1 MASSKKVRGLLV
13 EIGGDTTKLQTAL
26 KEVDKTT
33 NKLSRE
39 LTGINTLLKFDPSNT
54 TLLNQKAEVLSET
67 LKETENRLDA
77 LQQAQQKLDDAGV
90 DKHSADYRDL
100 QREIISTTQKLTNL
114 KNETS
119 NFTKAGKD
127 IEKVG
132 TTIYNLGNTVDNVG
146 NKVTTGLTL
155 PIVALG
161 AYSVKSSMD
170 FESAFAGVRKTVDA
184 TEEEYNE
191 FREGILEMSKVLPAS
206 AEEIAAVAE
215 AAGQLGIQKSAILS
229 FTRTMVDLGEASNMT
244 SDEAATAL
252 ARFAN
257 ITQMDQSEFSN
268 LGAVVTDLGNKLAST
283 ESEIVEMGLRLAGAG
298 AQVGMTEDQIL
309 SFAGALSSVGIEAEA
324 GGSAFSRVMV
334 QMQLAVEKGNEQL
347 EQFAQVSGMSAEQF
361 KIAFK
366 EDAAGA
372 IIAFINGLSNLDGTG
387 KSAIGVLDE
396 MGLSEIRV
404 RDTLLRAS
412 GAADLFNQSLEIGSK
427 AWQENSALTKEA
439 NERYKTSESQ
449 LNMARN
455 KAKALAI
462 TMGDE
467 LLPHINDLLDFLG
480 DLAESFAD
488 MTDEEQQTIL
498 KTAALVAGLGPAI
511 KIVGNLG
518 KVLGT
523 TTKGIGTFTQ
533 AIVLMKNGIGDAKGS
548 AATLAK
554 VLSSMASPVGVL
566 TTAIVVLTTAGIALA
581 SQQSEEEKQ
590 LESLNTKIKEQAKA
604 RQELANERQKE
615 VESSLREIDNVSV
628 LVNELKT
635 LVDTNGQVKSGYEER
650 VGFILNELNSALG
663 TEYQMVGNVIQQY
676 DELINNIDL
685 VIAKKQAEIILNSQQ
700 EAYEKAIE
708 EEAEAT
714 KNLADAKETLTK
726 KQQEYNKAQEEL
738 NNYLAEHGDDQDLQ
752 FQKEYQRLQGAVQN
766 AKNASKEA
774 QTIYDDASKVYEGI
788 YNDITNYQTNSIRAQ
803 SGNLE
808 EINKILADNNR
819 MIEEN
824 GKQRKAT
831 FEETVAIDAAATQAS
846 VEEYKKRVKN
856 ADESE
861 KQILE
866 ATIRGKQNVLN
877 ETISKL
883 KSMTSATE
891 ENTPEVVNA
900 WKNLA
905 NTSVGQ
911 YQATLATLPTDV
923 RKAVINMTGV
933 AYNNSEQL
941 ALAWATMAMTS
952 EQDFKNNISKLSP
965 DMQEQILKLVE
976 IINNNGGNVTKK
988 AKELAEDV
996 VDELNKQD
1004 IAQVAGIN
1012 LTKGFALGVGDKE
1025 AVAAAVNAATSMA
1038 TKALENMRRA
1048 LGEHSPSRK
1057 ARLSGN
1063 NYTKGFALGI
1073 LDEEKNAVKAA
1084 KTLSNNVLKELD
1096 YTNKLATGSI
1106 DANFNKQITD
1116 ATKTIFTT
1124 PNIQFNVQTLNKENL
1139 DLAFNYINKKFGSQ
1153 Y

>member
-26 KEVDKTT
+26 KDVDKTT
-33 NKLSRE
+33 NSLSKE
-39 LTGINTLLKFDPSNT
+39 LRGINTLLKFDPSNT
-54 TLLNQKAEVLSET
+54 TLLNQKTEVLSET
-67 LKETENRLDA
+67 LKETENRLTA

-90 DKHSADYRDL
+90 DKHSAEYRDL
-100 QREIISTTQKLTNL
+100 QREIESTTQKITNL
-114 KNETS
+114 RNETS
-119 NFTKAGKD
+119 NFIKAGKE

-146 NKVTTGLTL
+146 SKLTTGLTL

-161 AYSVKSSMD
+161 TYSVKSAMD

-184 TEEEYNE
+184 TEEEYSE

-257 ITQMDQSEFSN
+257 ITQMDQSAFSN

-334 QMQLAVEKGNEQL
+334 QMQLAVEKGNDQL

-387 KSAIGVLDE
+387 KSAISVLDE

-449 LNMARN
+449 LNMAQN

-488 MTDEEQQTIL
+488 MTDEEQQAVL
-498 KTAALVAGLGPAI
+498 KTAALVAGIGPAI

-523 TTKGIGTFTQ
+523 ATKGVGTFTQ

-554 VLSSMASPVGVL
+554 VLSSATSPVGILSIAVAGLAATTLVL
-566 TTAIVVLTTAGIALA
+566 STRQT
-581 SQQSEEEKQ
+581 EEEKQ
-590 LESLNTKIKEQAKA
+590 LEALNNKIKEQTSA
-604 RQELANERQKE
+604 RKELYNERQKE
-615 VESSLREIDNVSV
+615 VESSLREIDNVEN
-628 LVNELKT
+628 LINELNM
-635 LVDTNGQVKSGYEER
+635 LVDSNGKVKDGYEER
-650 VGFILNELNSALG
+650 VNFILNEFNSAMG
-663 TEYQMVGNVIQQY
+663 TEYSLVDGVIQKY
-676 DELINNIDL
+676 NELNDTLEL
-685 VIAKKQAEIILNSQQ
+685 VLAKKRAEVILGSQEQ
-700 EAYEKAIE
+700 DYK
-708 EEAEAT
+708 
-714 KNLADAKETLTK
+714 DAKENIDDYTNSLTEAEEAQK
-726 KQQEYNKAQEEL
+726 NAQKEYNKAVKEL
-738 NNYLAEHGDDQDLQ
+738 
-752 FQKEYQRLQGAVQN
+752 KEYQ
-766 AKNASKEA
+766 KNVAPNNDKLEGNVEGLRKKLDEA
-774 QTIYDDASKVYEGI
+774 NNSLKDAQSNYDSAMSAITTYE
-788 YNDITNYQTNSIRAQ
+788 TNSLRMQTDDI
-803 SGNLE
+803 NEL
-808 EINKILADNNR
+808 NKIYATNTRIID
-819 MIEEN
+819 EN
-824 GKQRKAT
+824 GKIKKKAFSDELASQLRQT
-831 FEETVAIDAAATQAS
+831 ETIKN
-846 VEEYKKRVKN
+846 EYGKRIKN
-856 ADESE
+856 ADEYE
-861 KQILE
+861 KQVLE
-866 ATIRGKQNVLN
+866 SNRTMYQQVLN
-877 ETISKL
+877 DTITTLVSQ
-883 KSMTSATE
+883 TSAIN
-891 ENTPEVVNA
+891 ENSPAVVQA
-900 WKNLA
+900 WKTLA
-905 NTSVGQ
+905 ETSKGQ
-911 YQATLATLPTDV
+911 YQATLATLPEDV
-923 RKAVINMTGV
+923 RTAVVNMTGV
-933 AYNNSEQL
+933 AYNETEAV
-941 ALAWATMAMTS
+941 ALAWANMAITS
-952 EQDFKNNISKLSP
+952 EQEFKNNISMLSP
-965 DMQEQILKLVE
+965 DMQEQILNLVSVINE
-976 IINNNGGNVTKK
+976 NGGEVTNEAKTLADNIIN
-988 AKELAEDV
+988 
-996 VDELNKQD
+996 ELNRQGE
-1004 IAQVAGIN
+1004 AEVAGVN
-1012 LTKGFALGVGDKE
+1012 LTKGFALGVGDRE
-1025 AVAAAVNAATSMA
+1025 AVNAAVGAAVDMANKTLESMR
-1038 TKALENMRRA
+1038 KA
-1048 LGEHSPSRK
+1048 LGEHSPSKK
-1057 ARLSGN
+1057 ARASGI
-1063 NYTKGFALGI
+1063 NYTKGFTLGI

-1084 KTLSNNVLKELD
+1084 KDLGNKVLNELD
-1096 YTNKLATGSI
+1096 YSNKFATGSI
-1106 DANFNKQITD
+1106 DANINRQITD

>member
-26 KEVDKTT
+26 KDVDKTT
-33 NKLSRE
+33 NSLSKE
-39 LTGINTLLKFDPSNT
+39 LRGINTLLKFDPSNT
-54 TLLNQKAEVLSET
+54 TLLNQKTEVLSET
-67 LKETENRLDA
+67 LKETENRLTA

-90 DKHSADYRDL
+90 DKHSAEYRDL
-100 QREIISTTQKLTNL
+100 QREIESTTQKLTNL

-119 NFTKAGKD
+119 NFTKAGKE

-146 NKVTTGLTL
+146 SKVTTGLTL

-161 AYSVKSSMD
+161 TYSVKSAMD

-184 TEEEYNE
+184 TEEEYSE

-412 GAADLFNQSLEIGSK
+412 GAANLFNESLEIGSK
-427 AWQENSALTKEA
+427 AWQENTALTKEA

-449 LNMARN
+449 LNMAQN

-488 MTDEEQQTIL
+488 MTDEEQQAVL
-498 KTAALVAGLGPAI
+498 KTAALVAGIGPAI

-523 TTKGIGTFTQ
+523 ATKGVGTFTQ
-533 AIVLMKNGIGDAKGS
+533 AIVLMQNGIGTATGS

-554 VLSSMASPVGVL
+554 VLSAAASPVGIL
-566 TTAIVVLTTAGIALA
+566 TIALA
-581 SQQSEEEKQ
+581 GLAATTLVLSTRQTEEEKRI
-590 LESLNTKIKEQAKA
+590 EALNNKIKEQTTA
-604 RQELANERQKE
+604 RKELYNERQKE
-615 VESSLREIDNVSV
+615 VESSLREIDSIAG
-628 LVNELKT
+628 LMNELNL
-635 LVDTNGQVKSGYEER
+635 LVDANGKVKEGYEER
-650 VGFILNELNSALG
+650 VSFILGEYNEAMG
-663 TEYQMVGNVIQQY
+663 TEYQLIDGVIQKY
-676 DELINNIDL
+676 DELSDSLELALAKKRAEVILGSQEQDYKDARENIDNYTNSL
-685 VIAKKQAEIILNSQQ
+685 IEAEKSQENAQ
-700 EAYEKAIE
+700 KAYEKAQANY
-708 EEAEAT
+708 EANKGVSISLT
-714 KNLADAKETLTK
+714 RQLAQLRDDAKKDLDEANDSLKDARSNYDSAMSAITTYDTNALRMQTDDI
-726 KQQEYNKAQEEL
+726 NEL
-738 NNYLAEHGDDQDLQ
+738 NKIWQDNT
-752 FQKEYQRLQGAVQN
+752 R
-766 AKNASKEA
+766 
-774 QTIYDDASKVYEGI
+774 
-788 YNDITNYQTNSIRAQ
+788 
-803 SGNLE
+803 
-808 EINKILADNNR
+808 ILD
-819 MIEEN
+819 EN
-824 GKQRKAT
+824 GKIKKDIFSTELASQIRQTETIKNEYQERIKVADDYEKQVLESNQRMYQQSLEDIIT
-831 FEETVAIDAAATQAS
+831 RLREETT
-846 VEEYKKRVKN
+846 
-856 ADESE
+856 
-861 KQILE
+861 IL
-866 ATIRGKQNVLN
+866 G
-877 ETISKL
+877 
-883 KSMTSATE
+883 
-891 ENTPEVVNA
+891 ENSPAVVQA
-900 WKNLA
+900 WKTLA
-905 NTSVGQ
+905 ETSVGQ
-911 YQATLATLPTDV
+911 YQATLATLPVDV
-923 RKAVINMTGV
+923 RNAVVNMTGV
-933 AYNNSEQL
+933 TYNETEAV
-941 ALAWATMAMTS
+941 ALAWANMAITS
-952 EQDFKNNISKLSP
+952 EQEFKNNISMLSP
-965 DMQEQILKLVE
+965 DMQEQILNLVS
-976 IINNNGGNVTKK
+976 IINENGGEVTDEAKTLADNV
-988 AKELAEDV
+988 V
-996 VDELNKQD
+996 NELNRQGE
-1004 IAQVAGIN
+1004 AEVAGVY
-1012 LTKGFALGVGDKE
+1012 LTTALADGMTSEEVMNKLRNSAATVAGTALGTLQKILD
-1025 AVAAAVNAATSMA
+1025 
-1038 TKALENMRRA
+1038 
-1048 LGEHSPSRK
+1048 EHSPSRK
-1057 ARLSGN
+1057 TRKFGN
-1063 NYTKGFALGI
+1063 FITEGLTLGI

-1084 KTLSNNVLKELD
+1084 KDLGNKVLNELD
-1096 YTNKLATGSI
+1096 YSNKFATGSI
-1106 DANFNKQITD
+1106 DANINRQITD

>member
-26 KEVDKTT
+26 KDVDKTT
-33 NKLSRE
+33 NSLSKE
-39 LTGINTLLKFDPSNT
+39 LRGINTLLKFDPSNT
-54 TLLNQKAEVLSET
+54 TLLNQKTEVLSET
-67 LKETENRLDA
+67 LKETENRLNA

-90 DKHSADYRDL
+90 DKHSAEYRDL
-100 QREIISTTQKLTNL
+100 QREIESTTQKITNL

-119 NFTKAGKD
+119 NFIKAGKE

-132 TTIYNLGNTVDNVG
+132 TTVYNLGNTVDNVG
-146 NKVTTGLTL
+146 SKLTTGLTL

-161 AYSVKSSMD
+161 TYSVKSAMD

-184 TEEEYNE
+184 TEEEYSE

-257 ITQMDQSEFSN
+257 ITQMDQSEFSK
-268 LGAVVTDLGNKLAST
+268 LGSVVTDLGNKLAST

-480 DLAESFAD
+480 DLADSFAD
-488 MTDEEQQTIL
+488 MTDEEQQAVL

-554 VLSSMASPVGVL
+554 VLSSATSPVGLLTIAIAGL
-566 TTAIVVLTTAGIALA
+566 TTVGIALA
-581 SQQSEEEKQ
+581 NQQTEEEKQ
-590 LESLNTKIKEQAKA
+590 LESLNNKIKEQTSA
-604 RQELANERQKE
+604 RKELYNERQLE
-615 VESSLREIDNVSV
+615 VESSLREIDSIENLVS
-628 LVNELKT
+628 ELSM
-635 LVDTNGQVKSGYEER
+635 LVDSNGKVKEGYEER
-650 VGFILNELNSALG
+650 VSFILNEFNSAMG
-663 TEYQMVGNVIQQY
+663 TEYSLVDGMIQKY
-676 DELINNIDL
+676 DELSNSIDL
-685 VIAKKQAEIILNSQQ
+685 LIAKKKAEIILGSQEQDYKDAQKNIDDYTNSLN
-700 EAYEKAIE
+700 KAE
-708 EEAEAT
+708 
-714 KNLADAKETLTK
+714 
-726 KQQEYNKAQEEL
+726 KAQEKAQKKYNEALADYEKYKDSTSNANILLGGNLDRAKENLDKANESLKDAQSNYDSAMSSITTYETNSLRMQTNDINEL
-738 NNYLAEHGDDQDLQ
+738 N
-752 FQKEYQRLQGAVQN
+752 
-766 AKNASKEA
+766 
-774 QTIYDDASKVYEGI
+774 KVI
-788 YNDITNYQTNSIRAQ
+788 SSNTRIID
-803 SGNLE
+803 
-808 EINKILADNNR
+808 
-819 MIEEN
+819 EN
-824 GKQRKAT
+824 GKVKKNAFSTELESQIRQT
-831 FEETVAIDAAATQAS
+831 ETINA
-846 VEEYKKRVKN
+846 EYSKRIKN
-856 ADESE
+856 ADGYE
-861 KQILE
+861 KQVLE
-866 ATIRGKQNVLN
+866 LNRRMYQQTLNDTITTLVSQ
-877 ETISKL
+877 
-883 KSMTSATE
+883 TSAIN
-891 ENTPEVVNA
+891 ENSPAVEQA
-900 WKNLA
+900 WKTLA
-905 NTSVGQ
+905 ESSIGQ
-911 YQATLATLPTDV
+911 YQATLATLPVDV
-923 RKAVINMTGV
+923 RNAVVNMTGV
-933 AYNNSEQL
+933 AYNETEAV
-941 ALAWATMAMTS
+941 ALAWANMAITS
-952 EQDFKNNISKLSP
+952 EQKFKNNISMLSP
-965 DMQEQILKLVE
+965 DMQEQILNLVS
-976 IINNNGGNVTKK
+976 IINENGGEVTKE
-988 AKELAEDV
+988 AKTLADKVIE
-996 VDELNKQD
+996 ELNKQD
-1004 IAQVAGIN
+1004 IAQVSGIN

-1025 AVAAAVNAATSMA
+1025 AVNAAVGAAVDMANKTLESMR
-1038 TKALENMRRA
+1038 KA
-1048 LGEHSPSRK
+1048 LGEHSPSKK
-1057 ARLSGN
+1057 ARASGI
-1063 NYTKGFALGI
+1063 NYGKGFTLGI
-1073 LDEEKNAVKAA
+1073 LDEEDSAIKAA
-1084 KTLSNNVLKELD
+1084 KQVSKNALNALNASPSF
-1096 YTNKLATGSI
+1096 TNGSF
-1106 DANFNKQITD
+1106 DANINRQITD

>member
-26 KEVDKTT
+26 KDVDKTT
-33 NKLSRE
+33 NSLSKE
-39 LTGINTLLKFDPSNT
+39 LRGINTLLKFDPSNT
-54 TLLNQKAEVLSET
+54 TLLNQKTEVLSET
-67 LKETENRLDA
+67 LKETENRLTA

-90 DKHSADYRDL
+90 DKHSAEYRDL
-100 QREIISTTQKLTNL
+100 QREIESTTQKITNL

-119 NFTKAGKD
+119 NFIKAGKE

-132 TTIYNLGNTVDNVG
+132 TTVYNLGNTVDNVG
-146 NKVTTGLTL
+146 SKLTTGLTL

-161 AYSVKSSMD
+161 TYSVKSAMD

-184 TEEEYNE
+184 TEEEYSE

-257 ITQMDQSEFSN
+257 ITQMDQSEFSK
-268 LGAVVTDLGNKLAST
+268 LGSVVTDLGNKLAST

-427 AWQENSALTKEA
+427 AWQENTALTKEA

-449 LNMARN
+449 LNMAQN

-488 MTDEEQQTIL
+488 MTDEEQQAVL
-498 KTAALVAGLGPAI
+498 KTAALVAGIGPAI

-523 TTKGIGTFTQ
+523 ATKGVGTFTQ
-533 AIVLMKNGIGDAKGS
+533 AIALMQNGIGDAKGS

-554 VLSSMASPVGVL
+554 VLSSATSPVGLL
-566 TTAIVVLTTAGIALA
+566 TIAIVGLTTAGIALA
-581 SQQSEEEKQ
+581 SQQTEEEKRI
-590 LESLNTKIKEQAKA
+590 EALNKKIKEQTTA
-604 RQELANERQKE
+604 RRELAFERQKE
-615 VESSLREIDNVSV
+615 VESSLREIDNVES
-628 LVNELKT
+628 LISELNL
-635 LVDTNGQVKSGYEER
+635 LVDSNGKVKDGYEER
-650 VGFILNELNSALG
+650 VNFILNEFNSAMG
-663 TEYQMVGNVIQQY
+663 TEYSLVDGVIKKY
-676 DELINNIDL
+676 DELNDTLDL
-685 VIAKKQAEIILNSQQ
+685 VLAKKRAEVILGSQEQ
-700 EAYEKAIE
+700 DYK
-708 EEAEAT
+708 
-714 KNLADAKETLTK
+714 DAKENIDEYTKSLTEAEK
-726 KQQEYNKAQEEL
+726 TQEEVQKK
-738 NNYLAEHGDDQDLQ
+738 YLGEYKEALKEL
-752 FQKEYQRLQGAVQN
+752 KEYQENVAPNNDKL
-766 AKNASKEA
+766 EA
-774 QTIYDDASKVYEGI
+774 RVEGLKKKLDDA
-788 YNDITNYQTNSIRAQ
+788 NDDRLS
-803 SGNLE
+803 
-808 EINKILADNNR
+808 D
-819 MIEEN
+819 
-824 GKQRKAT
+824 
-831 FEETVAIDAAATQAS
+831 
-846 VEEYKKRVKN
+846 EYI
-856 ADESE
+856 
-861 KQILE
+861 ILE
-866 ATIRGKQNVLN
+866 NH
-877 ETISKL
+877 
-883 KSMTSATE
+883 
-891 ENTPEVVNA
+891 
-900 WKNLA
+900 
-905 NTSVGQ
+905 
-911 YQATLATLPTDV
+911 
-923 RKAVINMTGV
+923 
-933 AYNNSEQL
+933 L
-941 ALAWATMAMTS
+941 ALGNFAGTPS
-952 EQDFKNNISKLSP
+952 ISIPS
-965 DMQEQILKLVE
+965 
-976 IINNNGGNVTKK
+976 
-988 AKELAEDV
+988 AY
-996 VDELNKQD
+996 
-1004 IAQVAGIN
+1004 
-1012 LTKGFALGVGDKE
+1012 
-1025 AVAAAVNAATSMA
+1025 
-1038 TKALENMRRA
+1038 
-1048 LGEHSPSRK
+1048 SPS
-1057 ARLSGN
+1057 
-1063 NYTKGFALGI
+1063 
-1073 LDEEKNAVKAA
+1073 
-1084 KTLSNNVLKELD
+1084 
-1096 YTNKLATGSI
+1096 
-1106 DANFNKQITD
+1106 
-1116 ATKTIFTT
+1116 
-1124 PNIQFNVQTLNKENL
+1124 
-1139 DLAFNYINKKFGSQ
+1139 
-1153 Y
+1153 

>member
-26 KEVDKTT
+26 KDVDKTT
-33 NKLSRE
+33 NSLSKE
-39 LTGINTLLKFDPSNT
+39 LRGINTLLKFDPSNT
-54 TLLNQKAEVLSET
+54 TLLNQKTEVLSET
-67 LKETENRLDA
+67 LKETENRLTA

-90 DKHSADYRDL
+90 DKHSAEYRDL

-119 NFTKAGKD
+119 NFTKAGKE

-146 NKVTTGLTL
+146 SKVTTGLTL

-161 AYSVKSSMD
+161 TYSVKSAMD

-184 TEEEYNE
+184 TEEEYSE

-244 SDEAATAL
+244 SDEAATTL

-427 AWQENSALTKEA
+427 AWQENTALTKEA

-449 LNMARN
+449 LNMAQN

-488 MTDEEQQTIL
+488 MTDEEQQAVL
-498 KTAALVAGLGPAI
+498 KTAALVAGIGPTI

-523 TTKGIGTFTQ
+523 ATKGVGTFTQ
-533 AIVLMKNGIGDAKGS
+533 AIVLMQNGIGTATGS

-554 VLSSMASPVGVL
+554 VLSAAASPVGIL
-566 TTAIVVLTTAGIALA
+566 SIALA
-581 SQQSEEEKQ
+581 GLAATTLVLSTRQTEEEKRI
-590 LESLNTKIKEQAKA
+590 EALNNKIKEQTSA
-604 RQELANERQKE
+604 RKELYNERQKE
-615 VESSLREIDNVSV
+615 VESSLREIDNVEN
-628 LVNELKT
+628 LINELNM
-635 LVDTNGQVKSGYEER
+635 LVDSNGKVKDGYEER
-650 VGFILNELNSALG
+650 VNFILNEFNSAMG
-663 TEYQMVGNVIQQY
+663 TEYSLVDGVIQKY
-676 DELINNIDL
+676 NELNDTLEL
-685 VIAKKQAEIILNSQQ
+685 VLAKKRAEVILGSQEQ
-700 EAYEKAIE
+700 DYK
-708 EEAEAT
+708 
-714 KNLADAKETLTK
+714 DAKENIDEYTKSLTEAEK
-726 KQQEYNKAQEEL
+726 TQEEVQKK
-738 NNYLAEHGDDQDLQ
+738 YLGEYKEALKEL
-752 FQKEYQRLQGAVQN
+752 KEYQENVAPNNDKLEARVEGLKKKLDDAN
-766 AKNASKEA
+766 DSLKEA
-774 QTIYDDASKVYEGI
+774 QANYDSAMSAITTYE
-788 YNDITNYQTNSIRAQ
+788 TNSLRMQTDDIDE
-803 SGNLE
+803 L
-808 EINKILADNNR
+808 NKIYATNTRIVD
-819 MIEEN
+819 EN
-824 GKQRKAT
+824 GKIKKKAFSNELASQLRQT
-831 FEETVAIDAAATQAS
+831 ETIKN
-846 VEEYKKRVKN
+846 EYKKRIKN
-856 ADESE
+856 ADEYE
-861 KQILE
+861 KQVLESNQRMHQQTLEDTITRLKEETTIL
-866 ATIRGKQNVLN
+866 G
-877 ETISKL
+877 
-883 KSMTSATE
+883 
-891 ENTPEVVNA
+891 ENSPAVVQA
-900 WKNLA
+900 WKTLA
-905 NTSVGQ
+905 ETSKGQ
-911 YQATLATLPTDV
+911 YQAVLATLPIDT
-923 RKAVINMTGV
+923 RNAVVNMTGV
-933 AYNNSEQL
+933 TYNETEAV
-941 ALAWATMAMTS
+941 ALAWANMAITS
-952 EQDFKNNISKLSP
+952 EQEFKNNISMLSP
-965 DMQEQILKLVE
+965 DMQEQILNLVSV
-976 IINNNGGNVTKK
+976 INENGGEVTDEAKTLADNV
-988 AKELAEDV
+988 V
-996 VDELNKQD
+996 NELNRQGEAK
-1004 IAQVAGIN
+1004 VAGVY
-1012 LTKGFALGVGDKE
+1012 LTTALADGMTSEEVMNKLRNSAATVAGTALGTLQKILD
-1025 AVAAAVNAATSMA
+1025 
-1038 TKALENMRRA
+1038 
-1048 LGEHSPSRK
+1048 EHSPSRK
-1057 ARLSGN
+1057 TRKFGN
-1063 NYTKGFALGI
+1063 FITEGLTLGI

-1084 KTLSNNVLKELD
+1084 KTLSNNVLKEFD

-1106 DANFNKQITD
+1106 DANINKQITD

>member
-26 KEVDKTT
+26 KDVDKTT
-33 NKLSRE
+33 NSLSKE
-39 LTGINTLLKFDPSNT
+39 LRGINTLLKFDPSNT
-54 TLLNQKAEVLSET
+54 TLLNQKTEVLSET
-67 LKETENRLDA
+67 LKETENRLTA

-90 DKHSADYRDL
+90 DKHSAEYRDL
-100 QREIISTTQKLTNL
+100 QREIESTTQKLTNL

-119 NFTKAGKD
+119 NFTKAGKE

-146 NKVTTGLTL
+146 SKVTTGLTL

-161 AYSVKSSMD
+161 TYSVKSAMD

-184 TEEEYNE
+184 TEEEYSE

-427 AWQENSALTKEA
+427 AWQENTALTKEA

-449 LNMARN
+449 LNMAQN

-488 MTDEEQQTIL
+488 MTDEEQQAVL
-498 KTAALVAGLGPAI
+498 KTAALVAGIGPAI

-523 TTKGIGTFTQ
+523 ATKGVGTFTQ
-533 AIVLMKNGIGDAKGS
+533 AIALMQNGIGDAKGS

-554 VLSSMASPVGVL
+554 VLSAAASPVGIL
-566 TTAIVVLTTAGIALA
+566 SIALA
-581 SQQSEEEKQ
+581 GLAATTLVLSTRQTEEEKRI
-590 LESLNTKIKEQAKA
+590 EALNNKIKEQTSA
-604 RQELANERQKE
+604 RKELYNERQKE
-615 VESSLREIDNVSV
+615 VESSLREIDNVEN
-628 LVNELKT
+628 LINELNM
-635 LVDTNGQVKSGYEER
+635 LVDSNGKVKDGYEER
-650 VGFILNELNSALG
+650 VNFILNEFNSAMG
-663 TEYQMVGNVIQQY
+663 TEYSLVDGVIKKY
-676 DELINNIDL
+676 DELNDTLDL
-685 VIAKKQAEIILNSQQ
+685 VLAKKRAEVILGSQEQ
-700 EAYEKAIE
+700 DYK
-708 EEAEAT
+708 
-714 KNLADAKETLTK
+714 DAKENIDEYTKSLT
-726 KQQEYNKAQEEL
+726 EAEKAQEDAQKKYNNAVEEL
-738 NNYLAEHGDDQDLQ
+738 
-752 FQKEYQRLQGAVQN
+752 KEYQENVAPNN
-766 AKNASKEA
+766 AKLEGQVEGLRKELDEANKSLKDA
-774 QTIYDDASKVYEGI
+774 QSNYDSAMGAITTYE
-788 YNDITNYQTNSIRAQ
+788 TNSLRMQTDDI
-803 SGNLE
+803 NEL
-808 EINKILADNNR
+808 NKIISTNTRIVD
-819 MIEEN
+819 EN
-824 GKQRKAT
+824 GKIKKKAFSNELASQLRQT
-831 FEETVAIDAAATQAS
+831 ETIKN
-846 VEEYKKRVKN
+846 EYGKRIKN
-856 ADESE
+856 ADEYE
-861 KQILE
+861 KQVLE
-866 ATIRGKQNVLN
+866 SNRTMYQQVLN
-877 ETISKL
+877 DTITTLVSQ
-883 KSMTSATE
+883 TSAIN
-891 ENTPEVVNA
+891 ENSPAVVQA
-900 WKNLA
+900 WKTLA
-905 NTSVGQ
+905 ETSKGQ
-911 YQATLATLPTDV
+911 YQATLATLPEDV
-923 RKAVINMTGV
+923 RTAVVNMTGV
-933 AYNNSEQL
+933 AYNETEAV
-941 ALAWATMAMTS
+941 ALAWANMAITS
-952 EQDFKNNISKLSP
+952 EQEFKNNISMLSP
-965 DMQEQILKLVE
+965 DMQEQILNLVSVINE
-976 IINNNGGNVTKK
+976 NGGEVTNEAKTLADNIIN
-988 AKELAEDV
+988 
-996 VDELNKQD
+996 ELNRQGE
-1004 IAQVAGIN
+1004 AEVAGVN
-1012 LTKGFALGVGDKE
+1012 LTKGFALGVGDRE
-1025 AVAAAVNAATSMA
+1025 AVNAAVGAAVDMANKTLESMR
-1038 TKALENMRRA
+1038 KA
-1048 LGEHSPSRK
+1048 LGEHSPSKK
-1057 ARLSGN
+1057 ARASGI
-1063 NYTKGFALGI
+1063 NYTKGFTLGI
-1073 LDEEKNAVKAA
+1073 LDEEKNAIKAA
-1084 KTLSNNVLKELD
+1084 KDLGNKVLNELD
-1096 YTNKLATGSI
+1096 YTNKFAIGSI
-1106 DANFNKQITD
+1106 DANINRQITD

>member
-26 KEVDKTT
+26 KDVDKTT
-33 NKLSRE
+33 NSLSKE
-39 LTGINTLLKFDPSNT
+39 LRGINTLLKFDPSNT
-54 TLLNQKAEVLSET
+54 TLLNQKTEVLSET
-67 LKETENRLDA
+67 LKETESRLDA

-90 DKHSADYRDL
+90 DKHSAEYRDL
-100 QREIISTTQKLTNL
+100 QREIESTTQKITNL

-119 NFTKAGKD
+119 NFTKAGKE

-146 NKVTTGLTL
+146 SKLTTGLTL

-161 AYSVKSSMD
+161 TYSVKSAMD

-184 TEEEYNE
+184 TEEEYSE
-191 FREGILEMSKVLPAS
+191 FREGILEMSKFLPAS

-215 AAGQLGIQKSAILS
+215 AAGQLGIQKSSILS
-229 FTRTMVDLGEASNMT
+229 FTRTMIDLGEASNMT

-257 ITQMDQSEFSN
+257 ITQMDQSQFSN

-361 KIAFK
+361 KTAFK

-412 GAADLFNQSLEIGSK
+412 GAANLFNESLEIGSK
-427 AWQENSALTKEA
+427 AWQENTALTKEA

-449 LNMARN
+449 LNMAQN

-488 MTDEEQQTIL
+488 MTDEEQQAVL
-498 KTAALVAGLGPAI
+498 KTAALVAGIGPAI

-523 TTKGIGTFTQ
+523 ATKGVGTFTQ
-533 AIVLMKNGIGDAKGS
+533 AIALMQNGIGDAKGS
-548 AATLAK
+548 AATLAR
-554 VLSSMASPVGVL
+554 VLSSATSPVGLL
-566 TTAIVVLTTAGIALA
+566 TIAIVGLTTAGIALA
-581 SQQSEEEKQ
+581 SQQTEEEKQ
-590 LESLNTKIKEQAKA
+590 LEVLNNKIKEQTSA
-604 RQELANERQKE
+604 RKQLYNERQLE
-615 VESSLREIDNVSV
+615 VESSLREIDSV
-628 LVNELKT
+628 ESLINELT
-635 LVDTNGQVKSGYEER
+635 MLVDSNGKVKEGYEER
-650 VGFILNELNSALG
+650 VNFILNEFNSAMG
-663 TEYQMVGNVIQQY
+663 TEYSLVDGVIQKY
-676 DELINNIDL
+676 NELSDSLEL
-685 VIAKKQAEIILNSQQ
+685 VLAKKRAEIILGSQ
-700 EAYEKAIE
+700 E
-708 EEAEAT
+708 
-714 KNLADAKETLTK
+714 
-726 KQQEYNKAQEEL
+726 
-738 NNYLAEHGDDQDLQ
+738 QD
-752 FQKEYQRLQGAVQN
+752 Y
-766 AKNASKEA
+766 KEA
-774 QTIYDDASKVYEGI
+774 QENIDGYTKSLNDAEEAQEKAQKKYNEALADYEKYKDSTSNANILLGGNLDRAKEKLDEANKSLKDAQSNYDSAMGAITTYE
-788 YNDITNYQTNSIRAQ
+788 TNSLRMQTDDI
-803 SGNLE
+803 NEL
-808 EINKILADNNR
+808 NKIISTNTRIID
-819 MIEEN
+819 EN
-824 GKQRKAT
+824 GKIKKKAFSAELESQIRQT
-831 FEETVAIDAAATQAS
+831 ESINA
-846 VEEYKKRVKN
+846 EYSKRIKN
-856 ADESE
+856 ADDYE
-861 KQILE
+861 KQVLE
-866 ATIRGKQNVLN
+866 SNRRMYQQTLKDTITTLVSQ
-877 ETISKL
+877 
-883 KSMTSATE
+883 TSAIN
-891 ENTPEVVNA
+891 ENSPAVEQA
-900 WKNLA
+900 WKTLA
-905 NTSVGQ
+905 ESSIGQ
-911 YQATLATLPTDV
+911 YQATLATLPEDV
-923 RKAVINMTGV
+923 RNAVVNMTGV
-933 AYNNSEQL
+933 AYNETEAV
-941 ALAWATMAMTS
+941 ALAWANMAITS
-952 EQDFKNNISKLSP
+952 EQEFKNNISMLSP
-965 DMQEQILKLVE
+965 DMQEQILNLVS
-976 IINNNGGNVTKK
+976 IINENGGEVTD
-988 AKELAEDV
+988 EAEDLADKII
-996 VDELNKQD
+996 DEFEKQGE
-1004 IAQVAGIN
+1004 AEVAGVN
-1012 LTKGFALGVGDKE
+1012 LTKGLKKGVEDETAVSEAITAAKNLAGKVLNSMKSALGI
-1025 AVAAAVNAATSMA
+1025 N
-1038 TKALENMRRA
+1038 
-1048 LGEHSPSRK
+1048 SPSKFTRDF
-1057 ARLSGN
+1057 GI
-1063 NYTKGFALGI
+1063 NYTKGLTLGI
-1073 LDEEKNAVKAA
+1073 LEEEDSAIKAA
-1084 KTLSNNVLKELD
+1084 KQVSKNALNALNASPSL
-1096 YTNKLATGSI
+1096 TNGSF
-1106 DANFNKQITD
+1106 DANINRQITD

>member
-26 KEVDKTT
+26 KDVDKTT
-33 NKLSRE
+33 NSLSKE
-39 LTGINTLLKFDPSNT
+39 LRGINTLLKFDPSNT
-54 TLLNQKAEVLSET
+54 TLLNQKTEVLSET
-67 LKETENRLDA
+67 LKETESRLNA

-90 DKHSADYRDL
+90 DKHSAEYRDL
-100 QREIISTTQKLTNL
+100 QREIESTTQKITNL

-119 NFTKAGKD
+119 NFTKAGKE

-146 NKVTTGLTL
+146 SKLTTGLTL

-161 AYSVKSSMD
+161 TYSVKSAMD

-184 TEEEYNE
+184 TEEEYSE

-215 AAGQLGIQKSAILS
+215 AAGQLGIQKSSILS
-229 FTRTMVDLGEASNMT
+229 FTRTMIDLGEASNMT

-257 ITQMDQSEFSN
+257 ITQMDQSQFSN

-334 QMQLAVEKGNEQL
+334 QMQLAVEKGNDQL

-361 KIAFK
+361 KTAFK

-412 GAADLFNQSLEIGSK
+412 GAANLFNESLEIGAK
-427 AWQENSALTKEA
+427 AWQENTALTKEA

-449 LNMARN
+449 LNMAQN

-467 LLPHINDLLDFLG
+467 LLPHINDLLEFLG
-480 DLAESFAD
+480 DLAENFAN

-498 KTAALVAGLGPAI
+498 KTAALVAGIGPAI

-523 TTKGIGTFTQ
+523 ATKGVGTFTKTI
-533 AIVLMKNGIGDAKGS
+533 ALMHNGIGDAKGS

-554 VLSSMASPVGVL
+554 VLSAAASPVGIL
-566 TTAIVVLTTAGIALA
+566 SIALA
-581 SQQSEEEKQ
+581 GLAATTLVLSTRQTEEEKRI
-590 LESLNTKIKEQAKA
+590 EALNNKIKEQTSA
-604 RQELANERQKE
+604 RKELYDERQKE
-615 VESSLREIDNVSV
+615 VESSLREIDNVEN
-628 LVNELKT
+628 LINELNM
-635 LVDTNGQVKSGYEER
+635 LVDSNGKVKDGYEER
-650 VGFILNELNSALG
+650 VNFILNEFNSAMG
-663 TEYQMVGNVIQQY
+663 TEYSLVDGVIKKY
-676 DELINNIDL
+676 DELNDTLDL
-685 VIAKKQAEIILNSQQ
+685 VLAKKRAEVILGSQEQ
-700 EAYEKAIE
+700 DYK
-708 EEAEAT
+708 
-714 KNLADAKETLTK
+714 DAKENIDEYTKSLT
-726 KQQEYNKAQEEL
+726 EAEKAQEDAQKKYNNAVEEL
-738 NNYLAEHGDDQDLQ
+738 
-752 FQKEYQRLQGAVQN
+752 KEYQENVAPNN
-766 AKNASKEA
+766 AKLEGQVEGLRKELDEANKSLKDA
-774 QTIYDDASKVYEGI
+774 QSNYDSAMGAITTYE
-788 YNDITNYQTNSIRAQ
+788 TNSLRMQTDDI
-803 SGNLE
+803 NEL
-808 EINKILADNNR
+808 NKIISTNTRIVD
-819 MIEEN
+819 EN
-824 GKQRKAT
+824 GKIKKKAFSNELASQLRQT
-831 FEETVAIDAAATQAS
+831 ETIKN
-846 VEEYKKRVKN
+846 EYGKRIKN
-856 ADESE
+856 ADEYE
-861 KQILE
+861 KQVLE
-866 ATIRGKQNVLN
+866 SNRTMYQQVLN
-877 ETISKL
+877 DTITTLVSQ
-883 KSMTSATE
+883 TSAIN
-891 ENTPEVVNA
+891 ENSPAVVQA
-900 WKNLA
+900 WKTLA
-905 NTSVGQ
+905 ETSKGQ
-911 YQATLATLPTDV
+911 YQATLATLPEDV
-923 RKAVINMTGV
+923 RTAVVNMTGV
-933 AYNNSEQL
+933 AYNETEAV
-941 ALAWATMAMTS
+941 ALAWANMAITS
-952 EQDFKNNISKLSP
+952 EQEFKNNISMLSP
-965 DMQEQILKLVE
+965 DMQEQILNLVS
-976 IINNNGGNVTKK
+976 IINENGGEVTDE
-988 AKELAEDV
+988 AKTLADNIIN
-996 VDELNKQD
+996 ELNRQGE
-1004 IAQVAGIN
+1004 AEVAGVN
-1012 LTKGFALGVGDKE
+1012 LTKGFALGVGDRE
-1025 AVAAAVNAATSMA
+1025 AVNAAVGAAVDMANKTLESMR
-1038 TKALENMRRA
+1038 KA
-1048 LGEHSPSRK
+1048 LGEHSPSKK
-1057 ARLSGN
+1057 ARASGI
-1063 NYTKGFALGI
+1063 NYTKGFTLGI
-1073 LDEEKNAVKAA
+1073 LDEEKNAIKAA
-1084 KTLSNNVLKELD
+1084 KDLGNKVLNELD
-1096 YTNKLATGSI
+1096 YTNKFATGSI
-1106 DANFNKQITD
+1106 DANINRQITD

>member
-26 KEVDKTT
+26 KDVDKTT
-33 NKLSRE
+33 NSLSKE
-39 LTGINTLLKFDPSNT
+39 LRGINTLLKFDPSNT
-54 TLLNQKAEVLSET
+54 TLLNQKTEVLSET
-67 LKETENRLDA
+67 LKETENRLTA

-90 DKHSADYRDL
+90 DKHSAEYRDL
-100 QREIISTTQKLTNL
+100 QREIESTTQKLTNL

-119 NFTKAGKD
+119 NFTKAGKE

-146 NKVTTGLTL
+146 SKVTTGLTL

-161 AYSVKSSMD
+161 TYSVKSAMD

-184 TEEEYNE
+184 TEEEYSE

-427 AWQENSALTKEA
+427 AWQENTALTKEA

-449 LNMARN
+449 LNMAQN

-488 MTDEEQQTIL
+488 MTDEEQQAVL
-498 KTAALVAGLGPAI
+498 KTAALVAGIGPAI

-523 TTKGIGTFTQ
+523 ATKGVGTFTQ
-533 AIVLMKNGIGDAKGS
+533 AIALMQNGIGDAKGS
-548 AATLAK
+548 AVTLAK
-554 VLSSMASPVGVL
+554 VLSAAASPVGIL
-566 TTAIVVLTTAGIALA
+566 SIALA
-581 SQQSEEEKQ
+581 GLAATTLVLSTRQTEEEKRI
-590 LESLNTKIKEQAKA
+590 EALNNKIKEQTSA
-604 RQELANERQKE
+604 RKELYNERQKE
-615 VESSLREIDNVSV
+615 VESSLREIDNVEN
-628 LVNELKT
+628 LINELNM
-635 LVDTNGQVKSGYEER
+635 LVDSNGKVKDGYEER
-650 VGFILNELNSALG
+650 VNFILNEFNSAMG
-663 TEYQMVGNVIQQY
+663 TEYSLVDGVIKKY
-676 DELINNIDL
+676 DELNDTLDL
-685 VIAKKQAEIILNSQQ
+685 VLAKKRAEVILGSQEQ
-700 EAYEKAIE
+700 DYK
-708 EEAEAT
+708 
-714 KNLADAKETLTK
+714 DAKENIDEYTKSLT
-726 KQQEYNKAQEEL
+726 EAEKAQEDAQKKYNNAVEEL
-738 NNYLAEHGDDQDLQ
+738 
-752 FQKEYQRLQGAVQN
+752 KEYQENVAPNN
-766 AKNASKEA
+766 AKLEGQVEGLRKELDEANKSLKDA
-774 QTIYDDASKVYEGI
+774 QSNYDSAMGAITTYE
-788 YNDITNYQTNSIRAQ
+788 TNSLRMQTDDI
-803 SGNLE
+803 NEL
-808 EINKILADNNR
+808 NKIISTNTRIVD
-819 MIEEN
+819 EN
-824 GKQRKAT
+824 GKIKKKAFSNELASQLRQT
-831 FEETVAIDAAATQAS
+831 ETIKN
-846 VEEYKKRVKN
+846 EYGKRIKN
-856 ADESE
+856 ADEYE
-861 KQILE
+861 KQVLE
-866 ATIRGKQNVLN
+866 SNRTMYQQVLN
-877 ETISKL
+877 DTITTLVSQ
-883 KSMTSATE
+883 TSAIN
-891 ENTPEVVNA
+891 ENSPAVVQA
-900 WKNLA
+900 WKTLA
-905 NTSVGQ
+905 ETSKGQ
-911 YQATLATLPTDV
+911 YQATLATLPEDV
-923 RKAVINMTGV
+923 RTAVVNMTGV
-933 AYNNSEQL
+933 AYNETEAV
-941 ALAWATMAMTS
+941 ALAWANMAITS
-952 EQDFKNNISKLSP
+952 EQEFKNNISMLSP
-965 DMQEQILKLVE
+965 DMQEQILNLVS
-976 IINNNGGNVTKK
+976 IINENGGEVTDE
-988 AKELAEDV
+988 AKTLADNIIN
-996 VDELNKQD
+996 ELNRQGE
-1004 IAQVAGIN
+1004 AEVAGVN
-1012 LTKGFALGVGDKE
+1012 LTKGFALGVGDRE
-1025 AVAAAVNAATSMA
+1025 AVNAAVGAAVDMANKTLESMR
-1038 TKALENMRRA
+1038 KA
-1048 LGEHSPSRK
+1048 LGEHSPSKK
-1057 ARLSGN
+1057 ARASGI
-1063 NYTKGFALGI
+1063 NYTKGFTLGI
-1073 LDEEKNAVKAA
+1073 LDEEKNAIKAA
-1084 KTLSNNVLKELD
+1084 KDLGNKVLNELD
-1096 YTNKLATGSI
+1096 YTNKFATGSI
-1106 DANFNKQITD
+1106 DANINRQITD

>member
-26 KEVDKTT
+26 KDVDKTT
-33 NKLSRE
+33 NSLSKE
-39 LTGINTLLKFDPSNT
+39 LRGINTLLKFDPSNT
-54 TLLNQKAEVLSET
+54 TLLNQKTEVLSET
-67 LKETENRLDA
+67 LKETENRLNA

-90 DKHSADYRDL
+90 NKHSAEYRDL
-100 QREIISTTQKLTNL
+100 QREIESTTQKITNL

-119 NFTKAGKD
+119 NFTKAGKE

-146 NKVTTGLTL
+146 SKLTTGLTL

-161 AYSVKSSMD
+161 TYSVKSAMD

-184 TEEEYNE
+184 TEEEYSE

-215 AAGQLGIQKSAILS
+215 AAGQLGIQKSSILS
-229 FTRTMVDLGEASNMT
+229 FTRTMIDLGEASNMT

-257 ITQMDQSEFSN
+257 ITQMDQSQFSN

-334 QMQLAVEKGNEQL
+334 QMQLAVEKGNDQL

-361 KIAFK
+361 KTAFK

-412 GAADLFNQSLEIGSK
+412 GAANLFNESLEIGAK
-427 AWQENSALTKEA
+427 AWQENTALTKEA

-449 LNMARN
+449 LNMAQN

-498 KTAALVAGLGPAI
+498 KTAALVAGIGPAI

-523 TTKGIGTFTQ
+523 ATKEVGTFTQ
-533 AIVLMKNGIGDAKGS
+533 AIVLMQNGIGDAKGS
-548 AATLAK
+548 AANLAK
-554 VLSSMASPVGVL
+554 VLSSATSPVGLL
-566 TTAIVVLTTAGIALA
+566 TIAIVGLTTAGIALA
-581 SQQSEEEKQ
+581 SQQTEEEKQ
-590 LESLNTKIKEQAKA
+590 LESLNNKIKEQTSA
-604 RQELANERQKE
+604 RKELYNERQLE
-615 VESSLREIDNVSV
+615 VESSLREIDSIEN
-628 LVNELKT
+628 LINELT
-635 LVDTNGQVKSGYEER
+635 MLVDSNGKVKEGYEER
-650 VGFILNELNSALG
+650 VSFILGEYNEAMG
-663 TEYQMVGNVIQQY
+663 TEYQLIDGVIQKY
-676 DELINNIDL
+676 DELSNSIDL
-685 VIAKKQAEIILNSQQ
+685 LIAKKKAEIILGSQEQDYKDAQKNIKNYTNSLND
-700 EAYEKAIE
+700 
-708 EEAEAT
+708 AE
-714 KNLADAKETLTK
+714 
-726 KQQEYNKAQEEL
+726 KAQEKAQKKYNEALADYEKYKDSTPNANILLGGNLDRAKEQLDEANKSLKDAQSNYDSAMSAITTYETNSLRIQTNDINEL
-738 NNYLAEHGDDQDLQ
+738 N
-752 FQKEYQRLQGAVQN
+752 
-766 AKNASKEA
+766 
-774 QTIYDDASKVYEGI
+774 KVI
-788 YNDITNYQTNSIRAQ
+788 SSNSRI
-803 SGNLE
+803 
-808 EINKILADNNR
+808 ID
-819 MIEEN
+819 EN
-824 GKQRKAT
+824 GKIKKNAFSTELESQIRQT
-831 FEETVAIDAAATQAS
+831 ETINN
-846 VEEYKKRVKN
+846 EYSKRIKN
-856 ADESE
+856 ADNYE
-861 KQILE
+861 KQVLE
-866 ATIRGKQNVLN
+866 SNRRMYQQMLNDTITTLASQ
-877 ETISKL
+877 
-883 KSMTSATE
+883 TSAIN
-891 ENTPEVVNA
+891 ENSPEVVQA
-900 WKNLA
+900 WKTLA
-905 NTSVGQ
+905 ESSKGQ
-911 YQATLATLPTDV
+911 YQAALATLPEDV
-923 RKAVINMTGV
+923 RNAVVNMTGV
-933 AYNNSEQL
+933 AYNETEAV
-941 ALAWATMAMTS
+941 ALAWANMAITS
-952 EQDFKNNISKLSP
+952 EQEFKNNISMLSP
-965 DMQEQILKLVE
+965 DMQEQILNLVSV
-976 IINNNGGNVTKK
+976 INENGGEVTDEAKDLANNVI
-988 AKELAEDV
+988 A
-996 VDELNKQD
+996 ELNKQD

-1025 AVAAAVNAATSMA
+1025 AVDAAVNAAVGMA
-1038 TKALENMRRA
+1038 NKALESMKKA
-1048 LGEHSPSRK
+1048 LGEHSPSK
-1057 ARLSGN
+1057 FTKDYGVN
-1063 NYTKGFALGI
+1063 FTKGLTLGI
-1073 LDEEKNAVKAA
+1073 LDEEDSAIKAA
-1084 KTLSNNVLKELD
+1084 KQVSKNALNALNASPSF
-1096 YTNKLATGSI
+1096 TNGSF
-1106 DANFNKQITD
+1106 DANINRQITD

>member
-26 KEVDKTT
+26 KDVDKTT
-33 NKLSRE
+33 NSLSKE
-39 LTGINTLLKFDPSNT
+39 LRGINTLLKFDPSNT
-54 TLLNQKAEVLSET
+54 TLLNQKTEVLSET
-67 LKETENRLDA
+67 LKETENRLTA

-90 DKHSADYRDL
+90 DKHSAEYRDL
-100 QREIISTTQKLTNL
+100 QREIESTTQKITNL
-114 KNETS
+114 RNETS
-119 NFTKAGKD
+119 NFIKAGKE

-146 NKVTTGLTL
+146 SKLTTGLTL

-161 AYSVKSSMD
+161 TYSVKSAMD

-184 TEEEYNE
+184 TEEEYSE

-257 ITQMDQSEFSN
+257 ITQMDQSAFSN

-334 QMQLAVEKGNEQL
+334 QMQLAVEKGNDQL

-387 KSAIGVLDE
+387 KSAISVLDE

-449 LNMARN
+449 LNMAQN

-488 MTDEEQQTIL
+488 MTDEEQQAVL
-498 KTAALVAGLGPAI
+498 KTAALVAGIGPAI

-523 TTKGIGTFTQ
+523 ATKGVGTFTQ

-554 VLSSMASPVGVL
+554 VLSSATSPVGILSIAVAGLAATTLVL
-566 TTAIVVLTTAGIALA
+566 STRQT
-581 SQQSEEEKQ
+581 EEEKQ
-590 LESLNTKIKEQAKA
+590 LEALNNKIKEQTSA
-604 RQELANERQKE
+604 RKELYNERQKE
-615 VESSLREIDNVSV
+615 VESSLREIDNVEN
-628 LVNELKT
+628 LINELNM
-635 LVDTNGQVKSGYEER
+635 LVDSNGKVKDGYEER
-650 VGFILNELNSALG
+650 VNFILNEFNSAMG
-663 TEYQMVGNVIQQY
+663 TEYSLVDGVIQKY
-676 DELINNIDL
+676 NELNDTLEL
-685 VIAKKQAEIILNSQQ
+685 VLAKKRAEVILGSQEQ
-700 EAYEKAIE
+700 DYK
-708 EEAEAT
+708 
-714 KNLADAKETLTK
+714 DAKENIDEYTKSLT
-726 KQQEYNKAQEEL
+726 EAEKAQE
-738 NNYLAEHGDDQDLQ
+738 A
-752 FQKEYQRLQGAVQN
+752 
-766 AKNASKEA
+766 
-774 QTIYDDASKVYEGI
+774 
-788 YNDITNYQTNSIRAQ
+788 
-803 SGNLE
+803 
-808 EINKILADNNR
+808 
-819 MIEEN
+819 
-824 GKQRKAT
+824 
-831 FEETVAIDAAATQAS
+831 
-846 VEEYKKRVKN
+846 
-856 ADESE
+856 
-861 KQILE
+861 
-866 ATIRGKQNVLN
+866 
-877 ETISKL
+877 
-883 KSMTSATE
+883 
-891 ENTPEVVNA
+891 
-900 WKNLA
+900 
-905 NTSVGQ
+905 
-911 YQATLATLPTDV
+911 
-923 RKAVINMTGV
+923 
-933 AYNNSEQL
+933 
-941 ALAWATMAMTS
+941 
-952 EQDFKNNISKLSP
+952 
-965 DMQEQILKLVE
+965 
-976 IINNNGGNVTKK
+976 
-988 AKELAEDV
+988 
-996 VDELNKQD
+996 
-1004 IAQVAGIN
+1004 
-1012 LTKGFALGVGDKE
+1012 
-1025 AVAAAVNAATSMA
+1025 
-1038 TKALENMRRA
+1038 
-1048 LGEHSPSRK
+1048 
-1057 ARLSGN
+1057 
-1063 NYTKGFALGI
+1063 
-1073 LDEEKNAVKAA
+1073 
-1084 KTLSNNVLKELD
+1084 
-1096 YTNKLATGSI
+1096 
-1106 DANFNKQITD
+1106 
-1116 ATKTIFTT
+1116 
-1124 PNIQFNVQTLNKENL
+1124 
-1139 DLAFNYINKKFGSQ
+1139 
-1153 Y
+1153 

>member
-13 EIGGDTTKLQTAL
+13 EIGGDTSKLQNAL
-26 KEVDKTT
+26 KDVDKTT
-33 NKLSRE
+33 NSLSKE
-39 LTGINTLLKFDPSNT
+39 LRGINTLLKFDPSNT
-54 TLLNQKAEVLSET
+54 TLLNQKTEVLSET
-67 LKETENRLDA
+67 IKETENRLDA
-77 LQQAQQKLDDAGV
+77 LQQAQKKLDDAGV

-119 NFTKAGKD
+119 NFTKAGKE

-146 NKVTTGLTL
+146 SKVTTGLTL

-161 AYSVKSSMD
+161 TYSVKSAMD

-184 TEEEYNE
+184 TEEEYSE

-427 AWQENSALTKEA
+427 AWQENTALTKEA

-449 LNMARN
+449 LNMAQN

-488 MTDEEQQTIL
+488 MTDEEQQAVL
-498 KTAALVAGLGPAI
+498 KTAALVAGIGPAI

-523 TTKGIGTFTQ
+523 ATKGVGIFTQ
-533 AIVLMKNGIGDAKGS
+533 AIVLMQNGIGTATGS
-548 AATLAK
+548 ATLAK
-554 VLSSMASPVGVL
+554 VLSAAASPVGIL
-566 TTAIVVLTTAGIALA
+566 TIALA
-581 SQQSEEEKQ
+581 GLAATTLVLSTRQTEEEKRI
-590 LESLNTKIKEQAKA
+590 EALNNKIKEQTTA
-604 RQELANERQKE
+604 RKELYNERQKE
-615 VESSLREIDNVSV
+615 VESSLREIDSIAG
-628 LVNELKT
+628 LMNELNL
-635 LVDTNGQVKSGYEER
+635 LVDANGKVKEGYEER
-650 VGFILNELNSALG
+650 VSFILGEYNEAMG
-663 TEYQMVGNVIQQY
+663 TEYQLIDGVIQKY
-676 DELINNIDL
+676 DELSDSLELALAKKRAEVILGSQEQDYKDARENIDNYTNSL
-685 VIAKKQAEIILNSQQ
+685 IEAEKSQENAQ
-700 EAYEKAIE
+700 KAYEKAQANY
-708 EEAEAT
+708 EANKGVSISLT
-714 KNLADAKETLTK
+714 RQLAQLRDDAKKDLDEANDSLKDARSNYDSAMSAITTYDTNALRMQTDDI
-726 KQQEYNKAQEEL
+726 NEL
-738 NNYLAEHGDDQDLQ
+738 NKIIQDNT
-752 FQKEYQRLQGAVQN
+752 R
-766 AKNASKEA
+766 
-774 QTIYDDASKVYEGI
+774 
-788 YNDITNYQTNSIRAQ
+788 
-803 SGNLE
+803 
-808 EINKILADNNR
+808 ILD
-819 MIEEN
+819 EN
-824 GKQRKAT
+824 GKIKKDIFSTELASQIRQTETIKNEYQERIKVADDYEKQVLESNQRMYQQSLEDIIT
-831 FEETVAIDAAATQAS
+831 RLREETTILGENSPA
-846 VEEYKKRVKN
+846 VE
-856 ADESE
+856 
-861 KQILE
+861 Q
-866 ATIRGKQNVLN
+866 
-877 ETISKL
+877 
-883 KSMTSATE
+883 
-891 ENTPEVVNA
+891 A
-900 WKNLA
+900 WKTLA
-905 NTSVGQ
+905 ETSVGQ
-911 YQATLATLPTDV
+911 YQATLATLPVDV
-923 RKAVINMTGV
+923 RNAVVNMTGV
-933 AYNNSEQL
+933 TYNETEAV
-941 ALAWATMAMTS
+941 ALAWANMAITS
-952 EQDFKNNISKLSP
+952 EQEFKNNISMLSP
-965 DMQEQILKLVE
+965 DMQEQILNLVS
-976 IINNNGGNVTKK
+976 IINENGGEVTDE
-988 AKELAEDV
+988 AKTLADNIIN
-996 VDELNKQD
+996 ELNRQGE
-1004 IAQVAGIN
+1004 AEVAGVN
-1012 LTKGFALGVGDKE
+1012 LTKGFALGVGDKD
-1025 AVAAAVNAATSMA
+1025 AVAAAVGAATSMA
-1038 TKALENMRRA
+1038 TKTLETMRKV
-1048 LGEHSPSRK
+1048 LGEHSPSKK
-1057 ARLSGN
+1057 ARASGI
-1063 NYTKGFALGI
+1063 NYTKGFTLGI
-1073 LDEEKNAVKAA
+1073 LDEEKNAIKAA
-1084 KTLSNNVLKELD
+1084 KDLGNKVLNELD

-1106 DANFNKQITD
+1106 DANINKQITD

>member
-26 KEVDKTT
+26 KDVDKTT
-33 NKLSRE
+33 NSLSKE
-39 LTGINTLLKFDPSNT
+39 LRGINTLLKFDPSNT
-54 TLLNQKAEVLSET
+54 TLLNQKTEVLSET
-67 LKETENRLDA
+67 LKETENRLNA

-90 DKHSADYRDL
+90 DKHSAEYRDL
-100 QREIISTTQKLTNL
+100 QREIESTTQKITNL

-119 NFTKAGKD
+119 NFTKAGKE

-132 TTIYNLGNTVDNVG
+132 TKIYNLGNTVDNVG
-146 NKVTTGLTL
+146 SKLTTGLTL

-161 AYSVKSSMD
+161 TYSVKSAMD

-184 TEEEYNE
+184 TEEEYSE

-334 QMQLAVEKGNEQL
+334 QMQLAVENGNDQL
-347 EQFAQVSGMSAEQF
+347 EQFAQVSGMSVEQF

-427 AWQENSALTKEA
+427 AWQENTALTKEA

-449 LNMARN
+449 LNMAQN

-488 MTDEEQQTIL
+488 MTDEEQQAVL
-498 KTAALVAGLGPAI
+498 KTAALVAGIGPVI

-523 TTKGIGTFTQ
+523 ATKGVGTFTQ
-533 AIVLMKNGIGDAKGS
+533 AITLMQNGIGDAKGS

-554 VLSSMASPVGVL
+554 VLSSATSPVGLL
-566 TTAIVVLTTAGIALA
+566 TIAIVGLTTAGIALA
-581 SQQSEEEKQ
+581 SQQTEEEKQ
-590 LESLNTKIKEQAKA
+590 LESLNTKIKEQATA
-604 RQELANERQKE
+604 RQQLANERQKE
-615 VESSLREIDNVSV
+615 VESSLREIDNVSM
-628 LVNELKT
+628 LVSELKT

-650 VGFILNELNSALG
+650 VGFILNELNNALG

-685 VIAKKQAEIILNSQQ
+685 VIAKKQAEIILSSQQ
-700 EAYEKAIE
+700 EAYEKALE
-708 EEAEAT
+708 QEAEAT
-714 KNLADAKETLTK
+714 KNLADAKEVLTK

-738 NNYLAEHGDDQDLQ
+738 NNYLAEHGNDQDLQ

-774 QTIYDDASKVYEGI
+774 QTIYDDAASVYEGI
-788 YNDITNYQTNSIRAQ
+788 YNDITTYQTNSIRAQ
-803 SGNLE
+803 SDNLE
-808 EINKILADNNR
+808 EINKIIATNDR

-824 GKQRKAT
+824 GEQRKAT
-831 FEETVAIDAAATQAS
+831 FAETVAIDAAATQAS
-846 VEEYKKRVKN
+846 VEEYKKRIKN
-856 ADESE
+856 ADDSE

-866 ATIRGKQNVLN
+866 ATRRGKQNILN
-877 ETISKL
+877 ETISSL
-883 KSMTSATE
+883 RSMTSATE
-891 ENTPEVVNA
+891 ENSQEVVDA

-905 NTSVGQ
+905 SSSFGQ
-911 YQATLATLPTDV
+911 YQAALATLPVDT
-923 RKAVINMTGV
+923 RNAVVNMTGV
-933 AYNNSEQL
+933 AYNETEAV
-941 ALAWATMAMTS
+941 ALAWANMAITS
-952 EQDFKNNISKLSP
+952 EQEFKNNISMLSP
-965 DMQEQILKLVE
+965 DMQEQILNLVSV
-976 IINNNGGNVTKK
+976 INENGGEVTDEAKILADNVINELNRQGEAEVAGVNLTRGFAKGINSEEVM
-988 AKELAEDV
+988 KELKNSAS
-996 VDELNKQD
+996 
-1004 IAQVAGIN
+1004 AVAG
-1012 LTKGFALGVGDKE
+1012 TALGTLQKILD
-1025 AVAAAVNAATSMA
+1025 
-1038 TKALENMRRA
+1038 
-1048 LGEHSPSRK
+1048 EHSPSRK
-1057 ARLSGN
+1057 TRKFGN
-1063 NYTKGFALGI
+1063 FFTEGLTLGI
-1073 LDEEKNAVKAA
+1073 LDEEKNAIKAA
-1084 KTLSNNVLKELD
+1084 KDLGNKVLNELD
-1096 YTNKLATGSI
+1096 YSNKFATGSI
-1106 DANFNKQITD
+1106 DANINRQITD

>member
-26 KEVDKTT
+26 KDVDKTT
-33 NKLSRE
+33 NSLSKE
-39 LTGINTLLKFDPSNT
+39 LRGINTLLKFDPSNT
-54 TLLNQKAEVLSET
+54 TLLNQKTEVLSET
-67 LKETENRLDA
+67 LKETENRLTA

-90 DKHSADYRDL
+90 DKHSAEYRDL
-100 QREIISTTQKLTNL
+100 QREIESTTQKLTNL

-119 NFTKAGKD
+119 NFTKAGKE

-146 NKVTTGLTL
+146 SKVTTGLTL

-161 AYSVKSSMD
+161 TYSVKSAMD

-184 TEEEYNE
+184 TEEEYSE

-347 EQFAQVSGMSAEQF
+347 SQFAEVAGMSADQF
-361 KIAFK
+361 KVAFK

-427 AWQENSALTKEA
+427 AWQENTALTKEA

-449 LNMARN
+449 LNMAQN

-488 MTDEEQQTIL
+488 MTDEEQQAVL
-498 KTAALVAGLGPAI
+498 KTAALVAGIGPAI

-523 TTKGIGTFTQ
+523 ATKGVGTFTK
-533 AIVLMKNGIGDAKGS
+533 AISLMQNGIGGAKGS

-554 VLSSMASPVGVL
+554 VLSSATSPVGLL
-566 TTAIVVLTTAGIALA
+566 TIAIVGLTTAGIALA
-581 SQQSEEEKQ
+581 SQQTEEEKRI
-590 LESLNTKIKEQAKA
+590 EALNKKIKEQTTA
-604 RQELANERQKE
+604 RRELAFERQKE
-615 VESSLREIDNVSV
+615 VESSLREIDNVES
-628 LVNELKT
+628 LISELNL
-635 LVDTNGQVKSGYEER
+635 LVDSNGKVKDGYEER
-650 VGFILNELNSALG
+650 VNFILNEFNSAMG
-663 TEYQMVGNVIQQY
+663 TEYSLVDGIIQKY
-676 DELINNIDL
+676 DELNDTLDL
-685 VIAKKQAEIILNSQQ
+685 VIAKKRAEVILGSQEKDYKDAQENIDDYTKSLNS
-700 EAYEKAIE
+700 
-708 EEAEAT
+708 AE
-714 KNLADAKETLTK
+714 
-726 KQQEYNKAQEEL
+726 KAQEKAQKKYNEAL
-738 NNYLAEHGDDQDLQ
+738 ADYKKYKDSSPNANILLGGNLDRAKEKLDDANNSL
-752 FQKEYQRLQGAVQN
+752 
-766 AKNASKEA
+766 KEA
-774 QTIYDDASKVYEGI
+774 QSNYDSAMSAITTYETNSLRMQT
-788 YNDITNYQTNSIRAQ
+788 NDINE
-803 SGNLE
+803 L
-808 EINKILADNNR
+808 NKIISTNTRIVD
-819 MIEEN
+819 EN
-824 GKQRKAT
+824 GKIKKKSFSTELASQLRQT
-831 FEETVAIDAAATQAS
+831 ETIKN
-846 VEEYKKRVKN
+846 EYKKRIKD
-856 ADESE
+856 ADEYE
-861 KQILE
+861 KQVLE
-866 ATIRGKQNVLN
+866 SNNRMYQQVLN
-877 ETISKL
+877 DTITTLVSQ
-883 KSMTSATE
+883 TSAIN
-891 ENTPEVVNA
+891 ENSPAVVQA
-900 WKNLA
+900 WKTLA
-905 NTSVGQ
+905 ETSKGQ
-911 YQATLATLPTDV
+911 YQATLATLPEDV
-923 RKAVINMTGV
+923 RNTVVKMTGV
-933 AYNNSEQL
+933 AYNQTEAV
-941 ALAWATMAMTS
+941 ALAWANMAITS
-952 EQDFKNNISKLSP
+952 EQEFKNNISMLSP
-965 DMQEQILKLVE
+965 DMQEQILNLVS
-976 IINNNGGNVTKK
+976 IINENGGEVTDEAKTLADNV
-988 AKELAEDV
+988 V
-996 VDELNKQD
+996 NELNRQGE
-1004 IAQVAGIN
+1004 AEVAGVN
-1012 LTKGFALGVGDKE
+1012 LTKGFALGVGDRE
-1025 AVAAAVNAATSMA
+1025 AVNAAVGAAVDMANKTLESMR
-1038 TKALENMRRA
+1038 KA
-1048 LGEHSPSRK
+1048 LGEHSPSKK
-1057 ARLSGN
+1057 ARASGI
-1063 NYTKGFALGI
+1063 NYTKGFTLGI
-1073 LDEEKNAVKAA
+1073 LDEEKNAIKAA
-1084 KTLSNNVLKELD
+1084 KDLGNKVLNELD
-1096 YTNKLATGSI
+1096 YSNKFATGSI
-1106 DANFNKQITD
+1106 DANINRQITD

>member
-26 KEVDKTT
+26 KDVDKTT
-33 NKLSRE
+33 NSLSKE
-39 LTGINTLLKFDPSNT
+39 LRGINTLLKFDPSNT
-54 TLLNQKAEVLSET
+54 TLLNQKTEVLSET
-67 LKETENRLDA
+67 LKETENRLNA

-90 DKHSADYRDL
+90 DKHSAEYRDL
-100 QREIISTTQKLTNL
+100 QREIESTTQKITNL

-119 NFTKAGKD
+119 NFTKAGKE

-146 NKVTTGLTL
+146 SKLTTGLTL

-161 AYSVKSSMD
+161 TYSVKSAMD

-184 TEEEYNE
+184 TEEEYSE
-191 FREGILEMSKVLPAS
+191 FREGILEMSKELPAS
-206 AEEIAAVAE
+206 AEEIARVAE
-215 AAGQLGIQKSAILS
+215 AAGQLGIQKSALLD
-229 FTRTMVDLGEASNMT
+229 FTKTMIDLGEASNMT
-244 SDEAATAL
+244 SDAAATAL

-257 ITQMDQSEFSN
+257 ITQMDQSEFSK
-268 LGAVVTDLGNKLAST
+268 LGSVVTDLGNKLAST

-347 EQFAQVSGMSAEQF
+347 SQFAEVAGMSADQF
-361 KIAFK
+361 KVAFK

-427 AWQENSALTKEA
+427 AWQENTALTKEA

-449 LNMARN
+449 LNMAQN

-488 MTDEEQQTIL
+488 MTDEEQQAVL
-498 KTAALVAGLGPAI
+498 KTAALVAGIGPAI
-511 KIVGNLG
+511 KIIGNLG

-523 TTKGIGTFTQ
+523 ATKGVGTFTQ
-533 AIVLMKNGIGDAKGS
+533 AIALMQNGIGDAKGS

-554 VLSSMASPVGVL
+554 VLSAATSPVGIL
-566 TTAIVVLTTAGIALA
+566 TIATVGLTTAGIALA

-590 LESLNTKIKEQAKA
+590 LESLNNKIKEQTAA
-604 RQELANERQKE
+604 RKELYNERQLE
-615 VESSLREIDNVSV
+615 VEASLREIDSV
-628 LVNELKT
+628 ENLINELT
-635 LVDTNGQVKSGYEER
+635 MLVDSNGKVKEGYEER
-650 VGFILNELNSALG
+650 VSFILGEYNEAMG
-663 TEYQMVGNVIQQY
+663 TEYQLIDGVIQKY
-676 DELINNIDL
+676 DELSNSIDL
-685 VIAKKQAEIILNSQQ
+685 LIAKKKAEIILGSQEQDYKDAQ
-700 EAYEKAIE
+700 ENIDDYTKSLT
-708 EEAEAT
+708 EAE
-714 KNLADAKETLTK
+714 
-726 KQQEYNKAQEEL
+726 KAQEK
-738 NNYLAEHGDDQDLQ
+738 A
-752 FQKEYQRLQGAVQN
+752 QKEYNQAVEEF
-766 AKNASKEA
+766 KEYQENVAPNNDKLEGKVEGLRKKLDEANNSLKDA
-774 QTIYDDASKVYEGI
+774 QSNYDSAMSSITTYETNSLRI
-788 YNDITNYQTNSIRAQ
+788 QTNDINE
-803 SGNLE
+803 L
-808 EINKILADNNR
+808 NKVISSNTRIID
-819 MIEEN
+819 EN
-824 GKQRKAT
+824 GKIKKNAFSTELESQIRQT
-831 FEETVAIDAAATQAS
+831 ETINN
-846 VEEYKKRVKN
+846 EYSKRIKN
-856 ADESE
+856 ADNYE
-861 KQILE
+861 KQVLE
-866 ATIRGKQNVLN
+866 SNRRMYQQTLNDTITTLVSQ
-877 ETISKL
+877 
-883 KSMTSATE
+883 TSAIN
-891 ENTPEVVNA
+891 ENSPAVEQA
-900 WKNLA
+900 WKTL
-905 NTSVGQ
+905 SESSIGQ
-911 YQATLATLPTDV
+911 YQATLATLPVDV
-923 RKAVINMTGV
+923 RNAVVNMTGV
-933 AYNNSEQL
+933 AYNEAEAV
-941 ALAWATMAMTS
+941 ALAWANMAITS
-952 EQDFKNNISKLSP
+952 EQEFKNNISMLSP
-965 DMQEQILKLVE
+965 DMQEQILNLVS
-976 IINNNGGNVTKK
+976 IINENGGEVTKE
-988 AKELAEDV
+988 AKTLADKVIE
-996 VDELNKQD
+996 ELNKQD

-1025 AVAAAVNAATSMA
+1025 AVNAAVGAAVDMANRTLESMR
-1038 TKALENMRRA
+1038 KA
-1048 LGEHSPSRK
+1048 LGEHSPSKK
-1057 ARLSGN
+1057 ARASGI
-1063 NYTKGFALGI
+1063 NYGKGFALGI
-1073 LDEEKNAVKAA
+1073 IDEEKNAIKAA
-1084 KTLSNNVLKELD
+1084 KNLGNKVLNELD
-1096 YTNKLATGSI
+1096 YTNKFAIGSI
-1106 DANFNKQITD
+1106 DANINRQITN

>member
-26 KEVDKTT
+26 KDVDKTT
-33 NKLSRE
+33 NSLSKE
-39 LTGINTLLKFDPSNT
+39 LRGINTLLKFDPSNT
-54 TLLNQKAEVLSET
+54 TLLNQKTEVLSET
-67 LKETENRLDA
+67 LKETENRLTA

-90 DKHSADYRDL
+90 DKHSAEYRDL
-100 QREIISTTQKLTNL
+100 QREIESTTQKLTNL

-119 NFTKAGKD
+119 NFTKAGKE

-146 NKVTTGLTL
+146 SKVTTGLTL

-161 AYSVKSSMD
+161 TYSVKSAMD

-184 TEEEYNE
+184 TEEEYSE

-347 EQFAQVSGMSAEQF
+347 SQFAEVAGMSADQF
-361 KIAFK
+361 KVAFK

-427 AWQENSALTKEA
+427 AWQENTALTKEA

-449 LNMARN
+449 LNMAQN

-488 MTDEEQQTIL
+488 MTDEEQQAVL
-498 KTAALVAGLGPAI
+498 KTAALVAGIGPAI

-523 TTKGIGTFTQ
+523 ATKGVGTFTK
-533 AIVLMKNGIGDAKGS
+533 AISLMQNGIGGAKGS

-554 VLSSMASPVGVL
+554 VLSSMASPVGIL
-566 TTAIVVLTTAGIALA
+566 TIALA
-581 SQQSEEEKQ
+581 GLAATTLVLSTRQTEEEKRI
-590 LESLNTKIKEQAKA
+590 EALNNKIKEQTTA
-604 RQELANERQKE
+604 RRELAFERQKE
-615 VESSLREIDNVSV
+615 VESSLREIDNVES
-628 LVNELKT
+628 LISELNL
-635 LVDTNGQVKSGYEER
+635 LVDSNGKVKDGYEER
-650 VGFILNELNSALG
+650 VNFILNEFNSAMG
-663 TEYQMVGNVIQQY
+663 TEYSLVDGVIQKY
-676 DELINNIDL
+676 DELNDTLDL
-685 VIAKKQAEIILNSQQ
+685 VLAKKRAEVILGSQEQ
-700 EAYEKAIE
+700 DYK
-708 EEAEAT
+708 
-714 KNLADAKETLTK
+714 DAKENIDEYTK
-726 KQQEYNKAQEEL
+726 SLAEAEQVQEETQKK
-738 NNYLAEHGDDQDLQ
+738 YLGEYKKAVKEL
-752 FQKEYQRLQGAVQN
+752 KEYQENVAPHNDKLE
-766 AKNASKEA
+766 AKVEGLRKKLDDANNSLKEA
-774 QTIYDDASKVYEGI
+774 QSNYDSAMSAITTYETNSLRMQT
-788 YNDITNYQTNSIRAQ
+788 NDINE
-803 SGNLE
+803 L
-808 EINKILADNNR
+808 NKIISTNTRIVD
-819 MIEEN
+819 EN
-824 GKQRKAT
+824 GKIKKKAFST
-831 FEETVAIDAAATQAS
+831 ELASQLRQTETIKN
-846 VEEYKKRVKN
+846 EYKKRIKD
-856 ADESE
+856 ADEYE
-861 KQILE
+861 KQVLE
-866 ATIRGKQNVLN
+866 SNNRMYQQVLN
-877 ETISKL
+877 DTITTLVSQ
-883 KSMTSATE
+883 TSAIN
-891 ENTPEVVNA
+891 ENSPAVVQA
-900 WKNLA
+900 WKTLA
-905 NTSVGQ
+905 ETSKGQ
-911 YQATLATLPTDV
+911 YQATLATLPEDV
-923 RKAVINMTGV
+923 RNTVVKMTGV
-933 AYNNSEQL
+933 AYNQTEAV
-941 ALAWATMAMTS
+941 ALAWANMAITS
-952 EQDFKNNISKLSP
+952 EQEFKNNISMLSP
-965 DMQEQILKLVE
+965 DMQEQILNLVS
-976 IINNNGGNVTKK
+976 IINENGGEVTDEAKTLADNV
-988 AKELAEDV
+988 V
-996 VDELNKQD
+996 NELNRQGE
-1004 IAQVAGIN
+1004 AEVAGVN
-1012 LTKGFALGVGDKE
+1012 LTKGFALGVGDRE
-1025 AVAAAVNAATSMA
+1025 AVNAAVGAAVDMANKTLESMR
-1038 TKALENMRRA
+1038 KA
-1048 LGEHSPSRK
+1048 LGEHSPSKK
-1057 ARLSGN
+1057 ARASGI
-1063 NYTKGFALGI
+1063 NYTKGFTLGI
-1073 LDEEKNAVKAA
+1073 LDEEKNAIKAA
-1084 KTLSNNVLKELD
+1084 KDLGNKVLNELD
-1096 YTNKLATGSI
+1096 YSNKFATGSI
-1106 DANFNKQITD
+1106 DANINRQITD